1 MLIFEL
7 WAHAKFKL
15 LETYTIWYLIHY
27 EDAGFI
33 IVNYKKTKKSS
44 MWCAFLLPSSTFD
57 PHAIIMCTV
66 I

>member
-44 MWCAFLLPSSTFD
+44 LAFF
-57 PHAIIMCTV
+57 HF
-66 I
+66 